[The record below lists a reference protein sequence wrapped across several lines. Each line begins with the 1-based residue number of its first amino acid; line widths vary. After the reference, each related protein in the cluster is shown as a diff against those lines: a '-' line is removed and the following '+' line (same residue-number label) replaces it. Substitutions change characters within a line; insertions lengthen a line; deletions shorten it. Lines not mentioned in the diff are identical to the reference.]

1 MLDRIAAWIN
11 GHSGQKSSSS
21 AVTPALV
28 TIAVIG
34 LEGGDMD
41 EDLVMLTWSLL
52 MYYVKLSGR
61 GPEMILVDI
70 SRSNALFKMADE
82 CSNAEA
88 EFQIHLTKYLA
99 PISFWIFA
107 QVLGNIATHYRRPY
121 TGVLQSFHIVEPF
134 LYICV
139 A

>member
-1 MLDRIAAWIN
+1 VLDRIAAWIN
-11 GHSGQKSSSS
+11 GHSRQESPFS
-21 AVTPALV
+21 AVTPALMAIV
-28 TIAVIG
+28 VVG

-70 SRSNALFKMADE
+70 SRSNALFTMVDE

-88 EFQIHLTKYLA
+88 EVQIHLIKYLA
-99 PISFWIFA
+99 PISF
-107 QVLGNIATHYRRPY
+107 
-121 TGVLQSFHIVEPF
+121 
-134 LYICV
+134 
-139 A
+139 